1 MQKEVRIVFCD
12 ISKAFDRVYHPG
24 LLHKLEKAGITG
36 PLLMWFNDYL
46 SNRLQRVVIQGG
58 TSSWGRVEAGVPQ
71 GSVLGPLL
79 FLIFI
84 NDIVNVVRSP
94 IRLFADDTTLFITVN
109 EPAAAAA
116 SLNSDLQEIE
126 TWAEQWLVVF
136 NPSKTKSMII
146 SRKRI
151 SRTHPDLVFMDQ
163 TLQNE
168 TEHKHLGLIL
178 RSDLTWSSHINEII
192 NKGMKIVNI
201 LKHLQM
207 RLSRKSLEILYLSFI
222 RPILEYGSAVWD
234 GCTSSESERLENVQL
249 AAARVITGATRGT
262 NHQLIYEEAGL
273 EKLSERRTKSK
284 LILFYKIVHGLA
296 PFYLQNLLPNYVH
309 DRNCY
314 EVRSNRNFSS
324 VRTRTNLFDVSFFPS
339 TVKLWNSLPIHV
351 RNSENVDEFKSRL
364 NKNTKKCNKLYYL
377 GGEESDSPSRT
388 LANEM

>member
-1 MQKEVRIVFCD
+1 M
-12 ISKAFDRVYHPG
+12 
-24 LLHKLEKAGITG
+24 
-36 PLLMWFNDYL
+36 
-46 SNRLQRVVIQGG
+46 
-58 TSSWGRVEAGVPQ
+58 
-71 GSVLGPLL
+71 
-79 FLIFI
+79 
-84 NDIVNVVRSP
+84 
-94 IRLFADDTTLFITVN
+94 
-109 EPAAAAA
+109 
-116 SLNSDLQEIE
+116 
-126 TWAEQWLVVF
+126 
-136 NPSKTKSMII
+136 
-146 SRKRI
+146 
-151 SRTHPDLVFMDQ
+151 
-163 TLQNE
+163 
-168 TEHKHLGLIL
+168 
-178 RSDLTWSSHINEII
+178 
-192 NKGMKIVNI
+192 
-201 LKHLQM
+201 
-207 RLSRKSLEILYLSFI
+207 YLSFI

-377 GGEESDSPSRT
+377 GERRVTVLHARLRMKCSILRSDLFNNGVVDSPGCASGT
-388 LANEM
+388 ANEDAFHYFCECMKYKIHRDELQNSVLPLASFTVETLLFGSKNCTFKENEDIFKAVHTYIIKTARFDT